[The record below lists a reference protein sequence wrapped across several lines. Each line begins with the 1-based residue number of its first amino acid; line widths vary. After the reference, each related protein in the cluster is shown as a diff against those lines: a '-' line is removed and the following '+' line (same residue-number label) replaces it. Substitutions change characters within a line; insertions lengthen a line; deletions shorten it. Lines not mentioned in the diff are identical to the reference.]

1 MKILIVGESINSI
14 LLAKYINIQNP
25 SDDIYVTQK
34 ESEHSDFCT
43 FVNIRESDIGG
54 LASFVKYNQIEFT
67 VVLSE
72 IAVINGIAE
81 EFQKEGFLIF
91 APSSQSSR
99 ITFFN
104 SIAKKIMY
112 KLKIPTQRFGIFD
125 RENLAI
131 EYVRNAKFPVLI
143 QNDFMLLER
152 INDKYNSFS
161 SAKTGIQKLFET
173 GNEKI
178 VIENFLDEPDI
189 FLYFISDGYNAF
201 PIADIEKYKSEDYS
215 ASVSSSE
222 KISDEIIMKI
232 LRSVVYPLLDDI
244 SKFSQPYLGILGM
257 KLKIRKNMFYV
268 SEFFNTFQDFDF
280 QIFLSLM
287 GENILALL
295 YDAANGSLAENRNHV
310 EKINGYSF
318 SVSVN
323 KKYVKNTDEDFDN
336 IFISENNERRAYTV
350 VKSTLNSAKNELFSC
365 LESVVDDK
373 MLSKIKNDD
382 VKKELRI

>member
-34 ESEHSDFCT
+34 ESEHCDFCT

-67 VVLSE
+67 IVLSE
-72 IAVINGIAE
+72 IAIINGISE

-125 RENLAI
+125 RENLAV

-152 INDKYNSFS
+152 INEKYNSFS

-201 PIADIEKYKSEDYS
+201 PIADIEKYNGEDYS
-215 ASVSSSE
+215 SFVSSSE
-222 KISDEIIMKI
+222 KISDEIIMRI
-232 LRSVVYPLLDDI
+232 LRNVVYPLLDDI

-257 KLKIRKNMFYV
+257 KLKVRKNQFYV
-268 SEFFNTFQDFDF
+268 SEFFNAFQGFDF

-295 YDAANGSLAENRNHV
+295 YDAVSGRLSENRNHV

-336 IFISENNERRAYTV
+336 IFISENDERRAYSV
-350 VKSTLNSAKNELFSC
+350 VKPTLNSAKSELFSC

-373 MLSKIKNDD
+373 MLSKIKTEDE
-382 VKKELRI
+382 KKELRI

>member
-34 ESEHSDFCT
+34 ESEHCDFCT

-72 IAVINGIAE
+72 LAVINGIAE

-201 PIADIEKYKSEDYS
+201 PIVDIEKYKGEDYS

-295 YDAANGSLAENRNHV
+295 YDAANGGLAENRNHV
-310 EKINGYSF
+310 EKINGYSY